1 MIEVR
6 QLSKRFGTV
15 QAVDGV
21 SFQVGEGEIVALLG
35 PNGAG
40 KTTTLRCLYALA
52 RPDAGE
58 ARIDGISVQD
68 DPRRALA
75 RIGVLPDAKGL
86 YNRLSAWENIAYYG
100 HLHGLPE
107 AQIRQRIQ
115 RLAEELGMED
125 FLHRRC
131 EGFSLGQRMKV
142 AIARALIHQPRHL
155 LLDEPTSGLDVG
167 SVRGLR
173 QLLLDLRARGHS
185 ILFSSHVMQEVERL
199 CDRVVMIGRG
209 RIVADGTRDEI
220 CHQAGTDDLEEAFVQ
235 LTGAET

>member
-1 MIEVR
+1 MIEVDGI
-6 QLSKRFGTV
+6 SKRFGPV

-21 SFQVGEGEIVALLG
+21 SFQVAEGEIVALLG

-40 KTTTLRCLYALA
+40 KTTTLRCLYALV

-58 ARIDGISVQD
+58 ARIDGISVQQQ
-68 DPRRALA
+68 PQRALA

-86 YNRLSAWENIAYYG
+86 YNRLSARENIAYYG
-100 HLHGLPE
+100 RLHGLPE
-107 AQIRQRIQ
+107 RQITARIQ
-115 RLAEELGMED
+115 RLAEELAMVD
-125 FLHRRC
+125 FIDRRC

-173 QLLLDLRARGHS
+173 QLLLNLRARGHS

-199 CDRVVMIGRG
+199 CDRIVMIGHG

-220 CHQAGTDDLEEAFVQ
+220 CARAGTEELEEAFVQ
-235 LTGAET
+235 LTGAEA